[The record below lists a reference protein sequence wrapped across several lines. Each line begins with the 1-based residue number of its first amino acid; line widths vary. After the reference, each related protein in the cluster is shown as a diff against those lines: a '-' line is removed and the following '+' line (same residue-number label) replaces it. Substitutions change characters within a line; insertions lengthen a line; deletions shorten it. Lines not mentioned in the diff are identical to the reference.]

1 MQCCCE
7 GMWLFPT
14 EYDMLVKGN
23 VAAFQG
29 IWCVVVRECGFFP
42 RNMVCCCEA
51 MWLFPKAF
59 GVFLLGHVA
68 VSISKIMWCCC
79 EGMWLCPKE
88 YGVML

>member
-1 MQCCCE
+1 
-7 GMWLFPT
+7 
-14 EYDMLVKGN
+14 MLVKGN

-29 IWCVVVRECGFFP
+29 IWCVVVRECGCFP